1 MGDDDMAEKK
11 KSKKMGFNATWCMAV
26 GGMIGGGIFSVLGVV
41 VDMAG
46 YMAWVSFIVAGLI
59 ALLTAMSY
67 AKLTNH
73 FGEGGG
79 AFTYIKDIHH
89 EHFAGGLSW
98 LLIGGYILTLSVYSF
113 TFGNYLANLF
123 QVGPWLPRVLAVVI
137 LGAFLTLNLRSV
149 GDSSWVEIVTVW
161 GKIAILLLIAGIGL
175 SKFQWDTYTAHIES
189 GNLVNAILG
198 AGSIFMAYEG
208 FQLITYDYDDIEHP
222 DKVIHRAEFSAVLAV
237 IAIYLIVTIG
247 TLVLVGG
254 DTIIAQK
261 EVAIAKAGQAAL
273 GQLGLII
280 ATVAALFS
288 TGSAI
293 NSTLFSTA
301 RLAKKVAGDHEL
313 PQFMN
318 HENKAHVPDRGII
331 IISALSMVFAVIGS
345 LDQLVEGASFIFLF
359 TFGIVNVIAYMEV
372 KKWRFFSLLGAVGAF
387 LALLSLGYK
396 MAMHSPII
404 LVIFILLLLMA
415 TIGRKFIYKV
425 IRASKA

>member
-1 MGDDDMAEKK
+1 MGDDTMTDQKNT
-11 KSKKMGFNATWCMAV
+11 SKKMGFNATWCMAV

-59 ALLTAMSY
+59 ALLTAISY
-67 AKLTNH
+67 AKLTTH
-73 FGEGGG
+73 FKEGGG

-98 LLIGGYILTLSVYSF
+98 LLIGGYILTLSVYAF

-123 QVGPWLPRVLAVVI
+123 QVGAWLPRVLAVVI

-175 SKFQWDTYTAHIES
+175 SKFEWVSYTSHIES
-189 GNLVNAILG
+189 GNLVKAILG

-208 FQLITYDYDDIEHP
+208 FQLITYDYEDIKQP
-222 DKVIHRAEFSAVLAV
+222 DKVIHKAEVSAVLAV
-237 IAIYLIVTIG
+237 IAIYLIVTVG

-254 DTIIAQK
+254 ETIIEQK

-273 GQLGLII
+273 GQVGLII
-280 ATVAALFS
+280 ATIAALFS

-301 RLAKKVAGDHEL
+301 RLAKKVADDHEL
-313 PQFMN
+313 PQFLD

-331 IISALSMVFAVIGS
+331 IISVLSMLFATIGS

-372 KKWRFFSLLGAVGAF
+372 KGGRIFSMLGAIGAF

-396 MAMHSPII
+396 MATQSPVI
-404 LVIFILLLLMA
+404 LAIFIVLLLMA
-415 TIGRKFIYKV
+415 TLGRKLVYRILHK
-425 IRASKA
+425 